1 MPEDWERVRQEF
13 KAHPTANDFL
23 NPPQEDAAG

>member
-1 MPEDWERVRQEF
+1 VRQEF

-23 NPPQEDAAG
+23 NPPQEDSAG